1 MSDHTNRTALVTGA
15 SSGLGREAAAQLASA
30 GYGRV
35 IVTGRTDDKAEAARS
50 HLRAA
55 HAIDVF
61 ETLTLDLD
69 DLSSVGRAAAGL
81 AERGGQIDVL
91 LLNAGM
97 APTSDVRRTD
107 DGIEA
112 TAAATL
118 TGHHAFTMR
127 LLDANLLADEARI
140 IIAGSEAARGDFPTL
155 KPIDIDQLATDTF
168 DGDLDAAIQ
177 GVMRM
182 EPSIKYRPNTQ
193 YATVKMF
200 AVWWAAELATKLARG
215 MTVNAVSPGSTP
227 GTDGARDAPFLM
239 RRVML
244 PIVKLMPGMSHSVS
258 DGAGRYLEAATFG
271 PERTGQFYASKP
283 KKGTGPL
290 HLIEMEHLDNPA
302 ARRALWRAT
311 AEITGVDHPAQLGAD
326 AAARH
331 TPRGTT

>member
-1 MSDHTNRTALVTGA
+1 MRDHTNRTALVTGA

-35 IVTGRTDDKAEAARS
+35 IVTGRTDEKAEAAGRE
-50 HLRAA
+50 LRAERSV
-55 HAIDVF
+55 DVF
-61 ETLTLDLD
+61 EALALDLD
-69 DLSSVGRAAAGL
+69 DLSSVDRAAAVL

-97 APTSDVRRTD
+97 AATSDVRRTG

-127 LLDANLLADEARI
+127 LLDANLLSDDARI
-140 IIAGSEAARGDFPTL
+140 IMAGSEAARGDFPTL
-155 KPIDIDQLATDTF
+155 NPIDIDQLATKTF
-168 DGDLDAAIQ
+168 DGNLDAAIHA
-177 GVMRM
+177 VIRM
-182 EPSIKYRPNTQ
+182 EPSVKYRPNTQ

-200 AVWWAAELATKLARG
+200 AVWWAAELARKLPRG
-215 MTVNAVSPGSTP
+215 ITVNTISPGSTP

-244 PIVKLMPGMSHSVS
+244 PIIKLLPGMSHSVAE
-258 DGAGRYLEAATFG
+258 GASRYLEAATFG
-271 PERTGQFYASKP
+271 PERSGQFYASKP

-302 ARRALWRAT
+302 SQRALWRAVT
-311 AEITGVDHPAQLGAD
+311 EITGAD
-326 AAARH
+326 TA
-331 TPRGTT
+331 TQPT